1 MLSSLRILAFC
12 GLFVTLFAPT
22 GIAQPNALSSSNLD
36 ALFNQAA
43 RVEVN
48 LRGAIL
54 RLVAEASR
62 NDEPEFASMI
72 DDLRGIYVRQYTLSS
87 ARSGAAG
94 QIRELAR
101 SFEREGWETLVRV
114 REDDE
119 DVFIYLDTAG
129 DVINGLIVMSLDQSE
144 DEATFVTIDGR
155 IDPAQIGRLGSRF
168 NVPELEDYN
177 DG

>member
-1 MLSSLRILAFC
+1 MLRSVRTLAFC
-12 GLFVTLFAPT
+12 GFFVVLFVPTTL
-22 GIAQPNALSSSNLD
+22 AQPNALSSSNLD
-36 ALFNQAA
+36 ALFNQEA

-62 NDEPEFASMI
+62 NDEPEFASMV
-72 DDLRGIYVRQYTLSS
+72 DDLRGVYVRQYALSS

-101 SFEREGWETLVRV
+101 SFERDGWETLVRV
-114 REDDE
+114 RADDE

-129 DVINGLIVMSLDQSE
+129 DVINGLVVMSLDHAE

>member
-1 MLSSLRILAFC
+1 MRSHLRHLTVC
-12 GLFVTLFAPT
+12 GLLALVLAP
-22 GIAQPNALSSSNLD
+22 GALAQRNALSPSNLD
-36 ALFNQAA
+36 ALFTDEA

-48 LRGAIL
+48 LRGTIL

-62 NDEPEFASMI
+62 NDEPEFAAMV
-72 DDLRGIYVRQYTLSS
+72 DDLRGIYVRQYSLSS

-101 SFEREGWETLVRV
+101 SFERAGWETLVRV

-129 DVINGLIVMSLDQSE
+129 DVINGLVVMSLDQDE
-144 DEATFVTIDGR
+144 NEATFVTIDGR

-177 DG
+177 GG

>member
-1 MLSSLRILAFC
+1 MRSFLQLISLC
-12 GLFVTLFAPT
+12 GLLAVVPGPASR
-22 GIAQPNALSSSNLD
+22 AQSNALSPSNLD
-36 ALFNQAA
+36 ALFDEEA

-48 LRGAIL
+48 LRGTIL

-62 NDEPEFASMI
+62 EDEPEFAAMV
-72 DDLRGIYVRQYTLSS
+72 DDLRGIYVRQYALSS
-87 ARSGAAG
+87 ARSGATG

-101 SFEREGWETLVRV
+101 SFERDGWETLVRV

-129 DVINGLIVMSLDQSE
+129 DVINGLVVMSLDE
-144 DEATFVTIDGR
+144 GENEATFVTIDGR

-177 DG
+177 GG

>member
-1 MLSSLRILAFC
+1 MPTQFRHFAFC
-12 GLFVTLFAPT
+12 GLVVALLAPAAF
-22 GIAQPNALSSSNLD
+22 AQPSALSLEALD
-36 ALFNQAA
+36 AMFNEEA

-62 NDEPEFASMI
+62 HEEPEFASMV
-72 DDLRGIYVRQYTLSS
+72 DDLRGIYVRQYRLSS
-87 ARSGAAG
+87 ARSGVSG
-94 QIRELAR
+94 EIRDLAR
-101 SFEREGWETLVRV
+101 SFERDGWEALVRV
-114 REDDE
+114 RDEGE
-119 DVFIYLDTAG
+119 DVVILLNTTG
-129 DVINGLIVMSLDQSE
+129 DVINGLVVMSLNEED

>member
-1 MLSSLRILAFC
+1 MYTLLRHLAFC
-12 GLFVTLFAPT
+12 GLFAVLLSPGAF
-22 GIAQPNALSSSNLD
+22 AQPSGLSPANLD
-36 ALFNQAA
+36 ALFNEEA

-62 NDEPEFASMI
+62 NDEPEFASMV
-72 DDLRGIYVRQYTLSS
+72 DDLRGIFVRQYALSS
-87 ARSGAAG
+87 ARSSAPG

-101 SFEREGWETLVRV
+101 SFERDGWETLVRV
-114 REDDE
+114 RDDGE
-119 DVFIYLDTAG
+119 DVFIYLDTSG
-129 DVINGLIVMSLDQSE
+129 DVINGLVVMSLDEEE

-155 IDPAQIGRLGSRF
+155 IDPAQIGRLGSTF
-168 NVPELEDYN
+168 DVPELEDYT